1 MNPAD
6 TQERMFDED
15 GGIDDDIRRPI
26 LDRTAPA
33 PPASWSSSLR
43 DGLRRA
49 LLWNGDEAGLRSQ
62 LGSRLAT
69 LQQQVNSAG
78 PAAAAGGSD
87 GDRDGLGGGED
98 GRANG
103 EGGPVADDLRSLPD
117 GANRGDVNAAARWLE
132 DTMPFAMLLLLVFLY
147 RHLVSILVFC
157 WLTSMLHTANERMR
171 RQAMLRDNRSHRALL
186 SVIGLLV
193 AEIAAIFLM
202 QNERLLK
209 QLTLCKVSS
218 LHAAPARRPRGTCL
232 DPLTSSA
239 GPHTHIHTHI
249 HTHTHT
255 HDPTHFASLPL
266 PVASFSLPPG
276 RRLHQGA
283 SAALAAAMGRVAR
296 RPGRAL
302 SRPAAQGGR
311 GQRGAQLRRP
321 PAAPRVLGHR
331 GRRRLLPHAA
341 TYGASA
347 CLPLHSAASP
357 LPLRSAAQGA
367 TPSHAVSLPVQP
379 TPSTTAS
386 VLLALTL
393 TPPLSA

>member
-1 MNPAD
+1 
-6 TQERMFDED
+6 
-15 GGIDDDIRRPI
+15 
-26 LDRTAPA
+26 
-33 PPASWSSSLR
+33 
-43 DGLRRA
+43 LRRA

-218 LHAAPARRPRGTCL
+218 LHAAPARRPHGTCL

-239 GPHTHIHTHI
+239 PIEVDT
-249 HTHTHT
+249 
-255 HDPTHFASLPL
+255 PTFTPIFTPTPTPTTPSTLHPSPSPWLPSRCLQVDDFTKEPPPLSLL
-266 PVASFSLPPG
+266 LWDVLLADLAARSAVLLLKAAVASVAPSSAG
-276 RRLHQGA
+276 RRLRRVY
-283 SAALAAAMGRVAR
+283 SAIEAVGVCYRMLLPMV
-296 RPGRAL
+296 
-302 SRPAAQGGR
+302 
-311 GQRGAQLRRP
+311 RP
-321 PAAPRVLGHR
+321 PACL
-331 GRRRLLPHAA
+331 
-341 TYGASA
+341 SA
-347 CLPLHSAASP
+347 P
-357 LPLRSAAQGA
+357 LPLRC
-367 TPSHAVSLPVQP
+367 
-379 TPSTTAS
+379 
-386 VLLALTL
+386 
-393 TPPLSA
+393 LSAPPPKAPRPPMP